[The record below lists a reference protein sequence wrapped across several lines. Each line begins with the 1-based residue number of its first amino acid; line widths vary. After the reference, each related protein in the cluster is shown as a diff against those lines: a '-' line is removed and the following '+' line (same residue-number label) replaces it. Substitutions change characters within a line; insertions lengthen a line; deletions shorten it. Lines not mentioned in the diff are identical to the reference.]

1 MNVVTW
7 WAVLDWSTVLDL
19 AGRLVAAGAL
29 AWAALAK
36 LADLPGLRST
46 LYLSRLTRP
55 WVPQLTVL
63 LPVVE
68 LGLAAVLVLTR
79 PVWLAALGS
88 ALLLAAFTV
97 YLALDPQAGEG
108 CNCFGRRSRASRRG
122 GIVRDLLLL
131 AALVP
136 ALVRGP
142 SAPRWGVPAPLES
155 AVLLVVAVLVVV
167 AVVGAHRWDR
177 RSRASGRRRAG
188 VPPVPAPVVRVE
200 APPFDLPALDGSR
213 LGLAPPG
220 VLLFVDPS
228 CGLCRRVL
236 SDLADRADVTVLAA
250 GDPRDVAALAA
261 RYHLEPGR
269 VALDTDGAV
278 ADAYAVPG
286 TPAACRVSPDGIL
299 VDVWGRPVARAA
311 AGPEAVRALL
321 AIPR

>member
-1 MNVVTW
+1 MIMHVATW
-7 WAVLDWSTVLDL
+7 WAVLDL
-19 AGRLVAAGAL
+19 AGRFVVAGAL

-36 LADLPGLRST
+36 LGDLSGLRST

-63 LPVVE
+63 LPVLE

-79 PVWLAALGS
+79 PAWLAALGS

-97 YLALDPQAGEG
+97 YLALDPHAGEG
-108 CNCFGRRSRASRRG
+108 CTCFGRRSRASRRG

-131 AALVP
+131 TALVP
-136 ALVRGP
+136 ALVRGA
-142 SAPRWGVPAPLES
+142 SAPRRGVPASLEF
-155 AVLLVVAVLVVV
+155 AFLLVAAVLVGAAV
-167 AVVGAHRWDR
+167 AGAHHRDR
-177 RSRASGRRRAG
+177 AVRAAGRRRAG

-213 LGLAPPG
+213 LGLAPEG
-220 VLLFVDPS
+220 VLLFVEPGCD
-228 CGLCRRVL
+228 LCAAVL
-236 SDLADRADVTVLAA
+236 PDVADRADVTALAA

-269 VALDTDGAV
+269 VAVDEGGRV

-286 TPAACRVSPDGIL
+286 TPAACRVSSEGIL
-299 VDVWGRPVARAA
+299 VDA
-311 AGPEAVRALL
+311 AGHPTARLAVGLDAVRALL
-321 AIPR
+321 GTSR

>member
-19 AGRLVAAGAL
+19 AGRLAVAGAL

-36 LADLPGLRST
+36 LADLSGLRST

-68 LGLAAVLVLTR
+68 VGLAAVLVTTR
-79 PVWLAALGS
+79 LAWPAALGS

-97 YLALDPQAGEG
+97 YLALDPHAGEG
-108 CNCFGRRSRASRRG
+108 CDCFGRRRRASRRG

-131 AALVP
+131 LALVP
-136 ALVRGP
+136 ALARGP
-142 SAPRWGVPAPLES
+142 AAPRWGVPEALEYW
-155 AVLLVVAVLVVV
+155 VLLTAGIFIG
-167 AVVGAHRWDR
+167 AEVGRAIRRDR

-200 APPFDLPALDGSR
+200 APAFDLPALDGSR

-220 VLLFVDPS
+220 VLLFVDPG
-228 CGLCRRVL
+228 CGLCGRVL

-261 RYHLEPGR
+261 RHHLEPGR
-269 VALDTDGAV
+269 VAVDADGRV

-286 TPAACRVSPDGIL
+286 TPAACRISSDGIL
-299 VDVWGRPVARAA
+299 VDVSGRPAARPA